1 MSHLSRKEF
10 LQKACAFGICMG
22 GLNAVGMTN
31 EYSDCKVLDDV
42 NDNDSRK
49 IHHAWVASL
58 LSSLD
63 ANLSQDRI
71 KSILKSCAEAHYEHL
86 SMDML
91 LKPYVGNI
99 ESFIDFLEKT
109 WGWRISYNKLARTII
124 ANENKSYCV
133 CPMIKTPNPI
143 AYSTM
148 CYCSEGFA
156 EKMFSVVLEL
166 PVSASIISSVLRGD
180 NCCIYRI
187 EF

>member
-1 MSHLSRKEF
+1 MSNLSRKEF
-10 LQKACAFGICMG
+10 LQRACAFGVCMG
-22 GLNAVGMTN
+22 GLSAVGMSN
-31 EYSDCKVLDDV
+31 KIHNDKVQDDV
-42 NDNDSRK
+42 NDNDSRE
-49 IHHAWVASL
+49 IHHAWVATL
-58 LSSLD
+58 LSSLN
-63 ANLSQDRI
+63 ANLSQDKI

-86 SMDML
+86 SMDKL

-99 ESFIDFLEKT
+99 DSFIEFLEKT

-133 CPMIKTPNPI
+133 CPMIKTLNPTACSAI
-143 AYSTM
+143 

-180 NCCIYRI
+180 SCCIYRV